1 MGVTIGPDG
10 SYEPNPRRDRTDK
23 QPATTTPAPTSDQ
36 PETLQILGT
45 PYAVQVVYMHE
56 GPCGQTLGLCCSDT
70 RTLTVHSDQ
79 NSENTARTLMH
90 EAIHAILAESGWTHA
105 IEDIEEG
112 IVTAIESGLW
122 QAGFR
127 LVK

>member
-10 SYEPNPRRDRTDK
+10 NYVPNPRRDRTDK
-23 QPATTTPAPTSDQ
+23 QPPPATTSDQ

-45 PYAVQVVYMHE
+45 PYAVQVMYLHE
-56 GPCGQTLGLCCSDT
+56 GPCGQTLGLCCSST
-70 RTLTVHSDQ
+70 RTLTVHSEQ
-79 NSENTARTLMH
+79 STENTARTLMH

-105 IEDIEEG
+105 IEEIQEG
-112 IVTAIESGLW
+112 IVTAIEAGLW

-127 LVK
+127 LVR